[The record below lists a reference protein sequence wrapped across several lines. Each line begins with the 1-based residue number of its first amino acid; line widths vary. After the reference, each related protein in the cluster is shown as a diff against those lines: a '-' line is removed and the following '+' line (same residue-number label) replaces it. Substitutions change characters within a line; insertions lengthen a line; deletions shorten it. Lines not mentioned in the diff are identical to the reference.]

1 MDASVVI
8 RFKGPQRNDVEVRV
22 IDHGEEPPY
31 EEARWI
37 AYQAVPHLER
47 YVFGTNEQKMAYHL
61 EIARPLIE
69 KGLRA

>member
-8 RFKGPQRNDVEVRV
+8 RFKGPMQHDAEVRV
-22 IDHGEEPPY
+22 IDHGQEPSE
-31 EEARWI
+31 EEAKWI

-47 YVFGTNEQKMAYHL
+47 YVFGTDEQKMAYHM

-69 KGLRA
+69 KKLRA